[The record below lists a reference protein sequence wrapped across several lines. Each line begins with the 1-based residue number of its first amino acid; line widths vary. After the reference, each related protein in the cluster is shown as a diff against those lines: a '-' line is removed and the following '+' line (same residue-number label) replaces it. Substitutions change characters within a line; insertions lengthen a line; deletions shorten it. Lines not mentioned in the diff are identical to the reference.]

1 MNQSFCNFQS
11 LGRSKSSL
19 LWRAINQKRK
29 GEKEKKCNA
38 MLHGKMIGLFACEG
52 HDHDITIQQNYNI
65 SQIGDICKGSWTSS
79 WGVKAVQSYESFT
92 Y

>member
-1 MNQSFCNFQS
+1 
-11 LGRSKSSL
+11 
-19 LWRAINQKRK
+19 
-29 GEKEKKCNA
+29 